1 MLSPAHCPL
10 NLDIGGVDGE
20 PLGLELDAFP
30 LSRLR
35 GMFADGVERCVDL
48 DKWRADLRAVFL
60 DLVVCELLRLDFDAE
75 RRALQEAVQGSRLGD
90 VILDT
95 HIPDSQFRRAA
106 IAGMDHI
113 DPLGLDLFGCAGDV
127 RAMMREARAALTQI
141 GERQ

>member
-48 DKWRADLRAVFL
+48 GKRRADLRAAFL
-60 DLVVCELLRLDFDAE
+60 DLVACELLRLDFAE

-95 HIPDSQFRRAA
+95 HIPDSLFRRAV
-106 IAGMDHI
+106 IVGWI
-113 DPLGLDLFGCAGDV
+113 
-127 RAMMREARAALTQI
+127 T
-141 GERQ
+141 